1 LPHDLPHD
9 LERIEVMITASMAAD
24 AATSATAEVLLAHFE
39 QTMTMG
45 EALAA
50 GLHVAEWGMAD
61 ALIRSYGRTPEEA
74 RTRLLASIAA
84 EIWILEPD
92 GKCSKADGT
101 VHYR

>member
-61 ALIRSYGRTPEEA
+61 ALIRSLRADTGGSTHPTA
-74 RTRLLASIAA
+74 R
-84 EIWILEPD
+84 
-92 GKCSKADGT
+92 
-101 VHYR
+101 VHRR